1 MLDTLCQM
9 NRRPKPQPR
18 HLAGDDRRPII
29 GGTSTGGKSMNV
41 PTVDLGGLAV
51 SRFLMGGNPFSG
63 FSHQSQ
69 ERSREMVDWYTE
81 DRIAATLFEAQALGL
96 NACILRGDEH
106 ITSLLDRY
114 WREGG
119 TMRWIA
125 QTNSR
130 MGAPVEAA
138 QYCLDHGA
146 SACFLHGGV
155 MDHLI
160 AQRDHDALY
169 AFAESMR
176 AAGFPAGVA
185 GHMPED
191 FLWAEEHLDLDF
203 YMVCYYNPSPRQD
216 VPHHDPAAAEQYLIE
231 DRDAR
236 VATIARLTRPVIHY
250 KILAAGR
257 TPPAEAFA
265 YAAQQMRP
273 SDAVCVGIYSGDNPN
288 MLAEDVTLLL
298 ASLAAVGQ

>member
-1 MLDTLCQM
+1 
-9 NRRPKPQPR
+9 
-18 HLAGDDRRPII
+18 
-29 GGTSTGGKSMNV
+29 MNV
-41 PTVDLGGLAV
+41 PTINLGGLAV

-63 FSHQSQ
+63 FSHQSR
-69 ERSREMVDWYTE
+69 ERSREMVDWYTQ
-81 DRIAATLFEAQALGL
+81 DRIVATLFEAQALGL
-96 NACILRGDEH
+96 NACIMRGDDH
-106 ITSLLDRY
+106 ITDCLDRY

-119 TMRWIA
+119 TMHWIA

-130 MGAPVEAA
+130 MGAPPEAA

-160 AQRDHDALY
+160 AQQEYDAIR
-169 AFAESMR
+169 AFGQHVR
-176 AAGFPAGVA
+176 AAGFPVGCA

-216 VPHHDPAAAEQYLIE
+216 VPHHDPAAAEQYTVE
-231 DRDAR
+231 DREAR
-236 VATIARLTRPVIHY
+236 VSTIAQLARPVIHY

-257 TPPAEAFA
+257 TPAVEAFA
-265 YAAQQMRP
+265 YAARHMRP
-273 SDAVCVGIYSGDNPN
+273 TDAVCVGIHTGDNPS
-288 MLAEDVTLLL
+288 MLAEDVALLL
-298 ASLAAVGQ
+298 DSLAAVGQ